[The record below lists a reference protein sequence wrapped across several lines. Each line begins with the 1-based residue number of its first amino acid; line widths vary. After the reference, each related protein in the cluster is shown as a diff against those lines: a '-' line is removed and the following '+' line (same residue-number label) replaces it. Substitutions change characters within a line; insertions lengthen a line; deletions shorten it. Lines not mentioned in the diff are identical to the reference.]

1 MNNFISYLVFKNT
14 SKNILY
20 VMKIKSTVEMEISI
34 KYPNFL
40 LTVNHLFKAI
50 TLILFDNE
58 EDFIILLYIVIYSCK
73 SGNFKWV
80 FWFWF
85 SYCLII
91 IQLNK
96 CEWQVW
102 MTSVPIRKIFFSL
115 QLQFGDVWLKEAS
128 NVLCAY
134 SKCEVYWTLVRLSAE
149 ILRGMK
155 LISISN

>member
-14 SKNILY
+14 PKNILY
-20 VMKIKSTVEMEISI
+20 VMKIKSTVEMKNSI

-50 TLILFDNE
+50 TLILIDIE

-73 SGNFKWV
+73 SENFKWV

-91 IQLNK
+91 NTT
-96 CEWQVW
+96 EQVW
-102 MTSVPIRKIFFSL
+102 MTSVPIRKIIFAL

-128 NVLCAY
+128 NVLC
-134 SKCEVYWTLVRLSAE
+134 CVQ
-149 ILRGMK
+149 
-155 LISISN
+155 